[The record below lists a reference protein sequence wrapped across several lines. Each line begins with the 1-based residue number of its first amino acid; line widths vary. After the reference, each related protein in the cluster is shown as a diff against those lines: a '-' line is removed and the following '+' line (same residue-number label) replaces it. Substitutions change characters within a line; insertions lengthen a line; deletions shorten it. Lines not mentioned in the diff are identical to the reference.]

1 MSESAAKVDRVLDL
15 AEALCSKNAS
25 ESEFDELDSILLT
38 DEAAC
43 SNYLSYCRMHV
54 ALRLELRAH
63 RAGEK
68 ACHQIDIKPV
78 VLAPSESDVV
88 GSVTTTAVPFTFLS
102 TAYHGT
108 IGFFSQELPFS
119 LLIAAVLTSFG
130 LWVASMIY
138 VSSPDKI
145 ARNSSLLPAKVTF
158 DPTLDVVGKIT
169 GMVDCKW
176 ADPQT
181 ATIDHANVSLGRIYA
196 LASGLMEITYNTG
209 AKVVLHGPVTYAV
222 ESRNGG
228 FLSIGKLTG
237 KVEVE
242 TAKGFTVRTP
252 TATITDLGT
261 EFGVEVTPDKATVV
275 YVIRGAVETR
285 RDERTGGEPI
295 CIRLA
300 AGEAIRFGTT
310 TQPPVRI
317 DGRDVCEAF
326 VVPDL
331 QRMSRESGKSERSR
345 WLLSPISLIASAYHR
360 EEAAGRENRVNDAR
374 REALQAIVEAGLSAK
389 PRHATRHSC
398 FDTRGKTSAT
408 DFVGLRY
415 DQSVQFDRIEVSL
428 GRQTREGGNW
438 SAVPSIFILKNPVDT
453 GNIPPESDPTNWRE
467 IPLQAVSN
475 TAFTAKPAAGP
486 GEVLGIS
493 LAGLSPEKRTGY
505 GWAVGG
511 VPGNGSLG
519 YVSIVELRAYTDCDN
534 GNLRVARNIAQTLQ
548 IPGVAYL
555 GLDLQTSA
563 EWRSRRVPKSG
574 RFDPNGDSV
583 FGSDGYVIACKPA
596 TTQPRYGDFATVVS
610 SLPPYISSVAVMP
623 GIRSCFSDS
632 FAALDYPSLPILQE
646 APKMGITGL
655 WLHDGAGNRKFFTIT
670 LARNTSFV
678 LTTIVGTHNDN
689 NSNAVQVG
697 VTGPDKQTKW
707 SDKLW
712 AIGHAQHVFFRLSGN
727 AGDSFTICLV
737 GGEKAATI
745 SGLAFE
751 AVPVIEPIAI
761 RELVPRVVNSEK
773 NK

>member
-1 MSESAAKVDRVLDL
+1 MSDLGTTDDRLLDL
-15 AEALCSKNAS
+15 TEAVCNKSAS
-25 ESEFDELDSILLT
+25 EDDYTELDSILLA
-38 DEAAC
+38 DQA
-43 SNYLSYCRMHV
+43 SRSRYLDYCRLRV
-54 ALRLELRAH
+54 ALKLELRA
-63 RAGEK
+63 RRVVKQTCQQISIESIAPVTSESNITAGETH
-68 ACHQIDIKPV
+68 ATPY
-78 VLAPSESDVV
+78 P
-88 GSVTTTAVPFTFLS
+88 TFLT

-108 IGFFSQELPFS
+108 ISFFSQELPFS

-138 VSSPDKI
+138 VSSPEK
-145 ARNSSLLPAKVTF
+145 LAKDSVSPTRLSTN
-158 DPTLDVVGKIT
+158 PTLNVVAKIT

-176 ADPQT
+176 ADLQT
-181 ATIDHANVSLGRIYA
+181 ATINHANVPLGRKYA

-209 AKVVLHGPVTYAV
+209 AKVILQGPVTYEV

-228 FLSIGKLTG
+228 FLPIGKLTG

-242 TAKGFTVRTP
+242 TAKGFTVHTP
-252 TATITDLGT
+252 TATVTDLGT
-261 EFGVEVTPDKATVV
+261 EFGIEVTPDKATVV

-331 QRMSRESGKSERSR
+331 QRMSREIDKSERSR
-345 WLLSPISLIASAYHR
+345 WLLTPISLIASAYHR
-360 EEAAGRENRVNDAR
+360 EEAAGGENRIKDAR
-374 REALQAIVEAGLSAK
+374 REAFQAIVEAGLSAK
-389 PRHATRHSC
+389 PRLATRPSC
-398 FDTRGKTSAT
+398 FDTRGKRSAT

-519 YVSIVELRAYTDCDN
+519 YVSIVELQAYTDCDN

-583 FGSDGYVIACKPA
+583 FGSDGYVIACKSA
-596 TTQPRYGDFATVVS
+596 TTQPRYGNFATVVS

-646 APKMGITGL
+646 APKMGIT
-655 WLHDGAGNRKFFTIT
+655 
-670 LARNTSFV
+670 
-678 LTTIVGTHNDN
+678 
-689 NSNAVQVG
+689 
-697 VTGPDKQTKW
+697 
-707 SDKLW
+707 
-712 AIGHAQHVFFRLSGN
+712 VF
-727 AGDSFTICLV
+727 CL
-737 GGEKAATI
+737 I
-745 SGLAFE
+745 D
-751 AVPVIEPIAI
+751 
-761 RELVPRVVNSEK
+761 
-773 NK
+773 